1 MGEGRDEP
9 VIVAEFIASQRTG
22 FGIPHA
28 IACRALEVSQSWF
41 YKWINHQ
48 PTARDQRREQ
58 LDEQIGRLFTA
69 SGGTYGSP
77 RITDDLREAGW
88 TVSENTVAA
97 RMVELGLA
105 GRPAQHRRSL
115 TRQGKRPVARDL
127 VRRVFTAVAPD
138 VLWCGDVT
146 QIDTDEGPLYLAT
159 TEDLFSRRM
168 LGYAM
173 SAHHDSALVVASLRM
188 AAATRGGAVD
198 GVIFHS
204 DRGSEYTAGATGAAC
219 RAWGIVQ
226 SMGRVGSALDNAAAE
241 SFNSTL
247 KVEFVHRHRFAT
259 WAEARLKVATWI
271 ADFYNITR
279 RHSANDGLAP
289 ILFEHRIAH
298 ARAASASQVRA
309 EVA

>member
-1 MGEGRDEP
+1 

-22 FGIPHA
+22 FGVPHA

-41 YKWINHQ
+41 YKWINRQ

-58 LDEQIGRLFTA
+58 LDDQIRRLFIA

-77 RITDDLREAGW
+77 RITHDLHEAGW
-88 TVSENTVAA
+88 RVSPNTVAA

-105 GRPAQHRRSL
+105 GRPPKRRRSL
-115 TRQGKRPVARDL
+115 TRPGRRPVARDL
-127 VRRVFTAVAPD
+127 VRRVFTAVGPD

-146 QIDTDEGPLYLAT
+146 QIDTGEGPLYLAT

-173 SAHHDSALVVASLRM
+173 SAHHDAALVVASLRM
-188 AAATRGGAVD
+188 AATIRGGDVD

-204 DRGSEYTAGATGAAC
+204 DRGSEYTAAATGSAC
-219 RAWGIVQ
+219 QAVGVVQ

-259 WAEARLKVATWI
+259 RAEARIKIATWI
-271 ADFYNITR
+271 AGFYNTAR

-289 ILFEHRIAH
+289 IPFEHQMAQ
-298 ARAASASQVRA
+298 ARAVSTAQVKA

>member
-1 MGEGRDEP
+1 
-9 VIVAEFIASQRTG
+9 VIVAEFIASQRTA

-28 IACRALEVSQSWF
+28 ITCRALEVSRSWF
-41 YKWINHQ
+41 YKWINRA
-48 PTARDQRREQ
+48 PTAREQRRAR

-77 RITDDLREAGW
+77 RIARDLREAGW
-88 TVSENTVAA
+88 RVSENTVAA

-105 GRPAQHRRSL
+105 GRPPKRRRSL
-115 TRQGKRPVARDL
+115 TRQGKRAVARDL
-127 VRRVFTAVAPD
+127 VRRNFTAVAPN

-159 TEDLFSRRM
+159 TEDLFSRLM

-173 SAHHDSALVVASLRM
+173 SAHHDAAVVVASLRM
-188 AAATRGGAVD
+188 AATTRGGDVD
-198 GVIFHS
+198 GVIFHT
-204 DRGSEYTAGATGAAC
+204 DRGSEYTAAATAAAC
-219 RAWGIVQ
+219 GALGVVQ

-241 SFNSTL
+241 AFNSTL
-247 KVEFVHRHRFAT
+247 KVEFVHRQHFAT
-259 WAEARLKVATWI
+259 RVEARIKVATWI
-271 ADFYNITR
+271 ADFYNTTR

-289 ILFEHRIAH
+289 IPFEHQMAQ
-298 ARAASASQVRA
+298 ARAASAAQVRP